1 MDITK
6 VDFEKVIKEAKE
18 SESGFNNLYCII
30 QPYVTFKAKTILDS
44 AVDAEDI
51 FQNVSLAIYRNIDNI
66 DPKKFLGYLK
76 TTVTNACND
85 VLRKKIKTTDDGYEI
100 QTVEIDAY
108 EDYKL
113 PSEDIGVDLDAEYR
127 SLVFKE
133 VLNKIPEDYREVL
146 VLRLVDE
153 LTFKEISNQ
162 LNIAESTV
170 KYRFASSLK
179 IAEQEILRIQKRDD
193 IKIYSYSP
201 LALFLLLF
209 KQASEN
215 ETVNTLLI
223 NKTVQYITN
232 EMLNNVGNTVVNEV
246 SNKILTSSLS
256 KAGATS
262 LTKTLATIGI
272 VASLGVGSVFG
283 YRYLSNNANSNNINE
298 PSQIDSNSENIPTD
312 ETTNDSE
319 DVVIENSLSS
329 LGLAMKENGYTK
341 FTVQYV
347 NAPLDYDFNTGDMS
361 DLPNNS
367 LGRGYEIEFFD
378 GLPEII
384 AFWDPIVN
392 ETIYQ
397 SFIKNSDDTID
408 LRITYEVPIDKGQRE
423 SHTYKTTLKLDSNT
437 GEYVNENGTVYS
449 LDKTMF
455 CPMIY
460 TDAFEYYYS
469 LNQVWQDQPYNIV
482 KDDNGR
488 IISMNRYF
496 DFDRRDTKVDIKYDD
511 LGRMIEISQVEDY
524 PGYHDTLIRKFA
536 YREDGLCA
544 GYVIYMYINGYTSDT
559 ALGLRYD
566 YE

>member
-18 SESGFNNLYCII
+18 SESGFNDLYYII
-30 QPYVTFKAKTILDS
+30 QPYVMFKAKTILDS
-44 AVDAEDI
+44 AVEAEDI
-51 FQNVSLAIYRNIDNI
+51 FQNVAMAIYRNIDNI

-100 QTVEIDAY
+100 KTVEIDAF
-108 EDYKL
+108 EDYEL
-113 PSEDIGVDLDAEYR
+113 PSEDIGINLDAEYR

-133 VLNKIPEDYREVL
+133 VLNKMPEDYREVL

-162 LNIAESTV
+162 LNVAESTV

-193 IKIYSYSP
+193 IKLYSYSP
-201 LALFLLLF
+201 ITLFLLLF
-209 KQASEN
+209 KQASED
-215 ETVNTLLI
+215 ETINTLLVD
-223 NKTVQYITN
+223 KTVQYITN
-232 EMLNNVGNTVVNEV
+232 EMANSAGNMVVNEV
-246 SNKILTSSLS
+246 SNKIITSSLS

-262 LTKTLATIGI
+262 LAKTLITIGV
-272 VASLGVGSVFG
+272 VAGLSIGGVFG
-283 YRYLSNNANSNNINE
+283 YRYLSNNANSININD
-298 PSQIDSNSENIPTD
+298 PSQTDSNSENTPTD
-312 ETTNDSE
+312 DTTNDSE
-319 DVVIENSLSS
+319 NTVIENGLSS

-341 FTVQYV
+341 FVVQYV
-347 NAPLDYDFNTGDMS
+347 DAPLDYDFNTGDMS

-384 AFWDPIVN
+384 SFWDPLVN
-392 ETIYQ
+392 DTIYQ
-397 SFIKNSDDTID
+397 SFKKNSNGTID
-408 LRITYEVPIDKGQRE
+408 LQITYNVPVEKGQRE
-423 SHTYKTTLKLDSNT
+423 SFTYKTTLKLDSNN

-496 DFDRRDTKVDIKYDD
+496 EFDRYDTKVDIKYDD
-511 LGRMIEISQVEDY
+511 LGRIIEISQAEDY
-524 PGYHDTLIRKFA
+524 PGYHNTLVRKFA